1 MRTMTKT
8 FYYLIYAGTIP
19 FILCSICF
27 SAGIKSI
34 YLLGSVDK
42 ILSAYGLVILSFLS
56 GSHWGQHLY
65 INRIIWGCT
74 LPVLSNIIAVLLCF
88 SFLVLSFKELVAIF
102 VAAFIILLIID
113 HRLFQMHLI
122 SDHYFQTRCFVSAI
136 VIISLIIS
144 GALS

>member
-65 INRIIWGCT
+65 INRRIWGCT

-102 VAAFIILLIID
+102 IAAFIILLIID
-113 HRLFQMHLI
+113 HHLFQMHLI

-136 VIISLIIS
+136 VIIFLIIS

>member
-65 INRIIWGCT
+65 INRRIWGCT

-88 SFLVLSFKELVAIF
+88 GFLVLSFKELVAIF
-102 VAAFIILLIID
+102 VASFIILLIID
-113 HRLFQMHLI
+113 HRLFQMRLI

>member
-1 MRTMTKT
+1 MRTMTKA

-27 SAGIKSI
+27 STDIKSI

-65 INRIIWGCT
+65 INRRIWGFT
-74 LPVLSNIIAVLLCF
+74 LPVLSNIIAVFLCF
-88 SFLVLSFKELVAIF
+88 SFLVIGFKELVAIF

-113 HRLFQMHLI
+113 HRLFQMRLI

>member
-1 MRTMTKT
+1 MTKA
-8 FYYLIYAGTIP
+8 FYYLTYAGVIP
-19 FILCSICF
+19 FILCAICF
-27 SAGIKSI
+27 SANIKSI

-56 GSHWGQHLY
+56 GSHWGQHLH
-65 INRIIWGCT
+65 INRRIWVYA
-74 LPVLSNIIAVLLCF
+74 LPVFSNIIAVLLCF
-88 SFLVLSFKELVAIF
+88 SFLVLSFKTLVAIF

>member
-65 INRIIWGCT
+65 INRRIWGCT
-74 LPVLSNIIAVLLCF
+74 LPVLSNIIAVLFCF

>member
-65 INRIIWGCT
+65 INRRIWGCT

-88 SFLVLSFKELVAIF
+88 SFLVLDFKKLVAIF

>member
-1 MRTMTKT
+1 MRTMTKA

-27 SAGIKSI
+27 STDIKSI

-65 INRIIWGCT
+65 INRRIWGCT

-102 VAAFIILLIID
+102 VASFIILLIID
-113 HRLFQMHLI
+113 HRLFQMYLI

>member
-65 INRIIWGCT
+65 INRRIWGCT

-113 HRLFQMHLI
+113 HRLVQMHLI

>member
-65 INRIIWGCT
+65 INRRIWGCT

-88 SFLVLSFKELVAIF
+88 SFLVLDFKKLVAIF

-113 HRLFQMHLI
+113 HRLFQMRLI

>member
-1 MRTMTKT
+1 MRTMTKA
-8 FYYLIYAGTIP
+8 FYYLTYAGTIP

-27 SAGIKSI
+27 SADIKSI

-42 ILSAYGLVILSFLS
+42 ILSTYGLVILSFLS

-65 INRIIWGCT
+65 INRRIWGYT

-88 SFLVLSFKELVAIF
+88 SFLVLGFKELVAIF

-136 VIISLIIS
+136 VIASFVIS

>member
-65 INRIIWGCT
+65 INRRIWCCT

-122 SDHYFQTRCFVSAI
+122 SDHYFQTRCFVSVI

>member
-34 YLLGSVDK
+34 YLLGLVDK

-65 INRIIWGCT
+65 INRRIWGCT

-102 VAAFIILLIID
+102 IAAFIILLIID

>member
-65 INRIIWGCT
+65 INRRIWGCT
-74 LPVLSNIIAVLLCF
+74 LQVLSNIIAVLLCF
-88 SFLVLSFKELVAIF
+88 SFLVLSFKELAAIF

-122 SDHYFQTRCFVSAI
+122 SDHYFQTRCFVSAV

>member
-65 INRIIWGCT
+65 INRRIWGCT

-102 VAAFIILLIID
+102 VASFIILLIID
-113 HRLFQMHLI
+113 HRLFQMRLI

>member
-65 INRIIWGCT
+65 INRRIWGCT

>member
-1 MRTMTKT
+1 MRTMTKA
-8 FYYLIYAGTIP
+8 FYYLTYACTIP
-19 FILCSICF
+19 FILCSI
-27 SAGIKSI
+27 
-34 YLLGSVDK
+34 
-42 ILSAYGLVILSFLS
+42 
-56 GSHWGQHLY
+56 
-65 INRIIWGCT
+65 
-74 LPVLSNIIAVLLCF
+74 CF

-122 SDHYFQTRCFVSAI
+122 SDHYFQTRCFVSVI

>member
-1 MRTMTKT
+1 MRTMTKA

-65 INRIIWGCT
+65 INRRIWGCT

-113 HRLFQMHLI
+113 YRLFQMHLI

-136 VIISLIIS
+136 VIICLIIS

>member
-1 MRTMTKT
+1 MRTMTKA
-8 FYYLIYAGTIP
+8 FYYLTYAGTIP

-34 YLLGSVDK
+34 YLLGSVNK

-65 INRIIWGCT
+65 INRRIWGCT
-74 LPVLSNIIAVLLCF
+74 LPVLSNIIVVLLYF
-88 SFLVLSFKELVAIF
+88 SFLVIRFKELVAIF

-122 SDHYFQTRCFVSAI
+122 SGHYFQTRCFVSAI
-136 VIISLIIS
+136 VIISFIIS

>member
-19 FILCSICF
+19 FILCRICF

-65 INRIIWGCT
+65 INRRIWGCT

>member
-1 MRTMTKT
+1 MRTMTKA

-65 INRIIWGCT
+65 INRRIWGCT

>member
-65 INRIIWGCT
+65 INRRIWGCT

-122 SDHYFQTRCFVSAI
+122 SDHYFQTRCFVSVI

>member
-1 MRTMTKT
+1 MTKA
-8 FYYLIYAGTIP
+8 FYYLTYACTMP

-27 SAGIKSI
+27 RADVKSI

-56 GSHWGQHLY
+56 GSYWGQHLY
-65 INRIIWGCT
+65 INRRIWVYA

-88 SFLVLSFKELVAIF
+88 IFLLLGFKELLAIF

-113 HRLFQMHLI
+113 HCLFQMHLI
-122 SDHYFQTRCFVSAI
+122 SYHYFQTRCFVSAI

-144 GALS
+144 GSLS